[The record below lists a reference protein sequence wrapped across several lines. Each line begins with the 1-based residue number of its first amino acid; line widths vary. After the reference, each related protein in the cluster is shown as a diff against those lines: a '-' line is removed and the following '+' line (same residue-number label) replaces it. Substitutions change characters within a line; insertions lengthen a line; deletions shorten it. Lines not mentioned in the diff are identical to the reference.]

1 MILAVRG
8 AISSAYEHSFI
19 PYDICVLGTLRVT
32 TTSE

>member
-19 PYDICVLGTLRVT
+19 PYNIMRSRYLT